1 MHLFPHFLCYLLKS
15 YGTET
20 KEVQESLT
28 SQELKRL
35 DPVCAVQAL
44 GCHMRPQ

>member
-28 SQELKRL
+28 IQELKRL
-35 DPVCAVQAL
+35 DTVQSKLWAAT
-44 GCHMRPQ
+44 